1 MTERINVA
9 TKTLLN
15 RVRAVIALIF
25 WIIIGIIAFVWIND
39 GYYDDF
45 AWLGIVGGLV
55 IGIIRLFIINDK
67 YAWQVATIEEIR
79 DIKKILE
86 TNGKE
91 INSSISA
98 DSEEKKLEKKESTIR
113 EGYEIIEKDGK
124 KFAIVKNGNPDNV
137 YCPYC
142 YTQINPK
149 FDTCINCNK
158 KL

>member
-67 YAWQVATIEEIR
+67 
-79 DIKKILE
+79 
-86 TNGKE
+86 
-91 INSSISA
+91 
-98 DSEEKKLEKKESTIR
+98 
-113 EGYEIIEKDGK
+113 
-124 KFAIVKNGNPDNV
+124 
-137 YCPYC
+137 
-142 YTQINPK
+142 
-149 FDTCINCNK
+149 
-158 KL
+158 